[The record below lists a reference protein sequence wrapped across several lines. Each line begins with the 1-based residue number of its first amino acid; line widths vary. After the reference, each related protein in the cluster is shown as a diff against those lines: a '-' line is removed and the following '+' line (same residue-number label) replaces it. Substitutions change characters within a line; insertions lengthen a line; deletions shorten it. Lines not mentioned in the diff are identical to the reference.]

1 MSMLTQYSFILTGID
16 LIFDSSN
23 DDILE
28 CCVQL
33 LKPHGHLLKTG
44 GKGLNTGYKNCK
56 KSLKKYIKDIFH

>member
-1 MSMLTQYSFILTGID
+1 MSMLTQCSFILTGID

-56 KSLKKYIKDIFH
+56 NH